1 MKYHLAILKNETESD
16 HLPWIESCEK
26 KKDLLSWTVVDITKD
41 DWMDKITAEKFDCV
55 LSRPPGL
62 ISYFKQL
69 YDERLYY
76 IHYILG
82 LNIYPTYIENI
93 FYENKRALA
102 YWLKYS
108 GFQHPATHIFY
119 DKEDAMNYAEN
130 AALPIVAK
138 TAIGAGGSGVRIF
151 RDKEAVRNYIHK
163 AFSDTG
169 ITRTWG
175 PNLRKGNILNRVLKR
190 LSMPGETLRYFRQKK
205 QSATIDP
212 QRWFVLFQDYVE
224 AEFEWRAVKVGESF
238 FAHKKLRS
246 IGEMISGTSNVSW
259 DGPDEKLLNFMKAIC
274 DKGNFYSQSI
284 DILVDKEGNYYINE
298 LQCFWGSKNPH
309 QMILDG
315 IPGRYIFKDGNWVFE
330 EGTFNSN
337 NSYDLRVEHVL
348 NLLKNG
354 QFGK

>member
-1 MKYHLAILKNETESD
+1 MKYNFAILKNETEND
-16 HLPWIESCEK
+16 HFPWIDSCEK
-26 KKDLLSWTVVDITKD
+26 NKEIISWKVVDITKD
-41 DWMDKITAEKFDCV
+41 DWLENITSEKFDCV

-76 IHYILG
+76 IHYVLG
-82 LNIYPTYIENI
+82 LNIYPTYLENI

-108 GFQHPATHIFY
+108 GFLHPETHIFY
-119 DKEDAMNYAEN
+119 NKEDALTYAGKSE
-130 AALPIVAK
+130 LPLVAK

-151 RDKEAVRNYIHK
+151 RDRESIRNYINK

-175 PNLRKGNILNRVLKR
+175 PNLRKGNFRSRILNRLLK
-190 LSMPGETLRYFRQKK
+190 PAETIRYFRAKK
-205 QSATIDP
+205 ESATIDP
-212 QRWFVLFQDYVE
+212 QRWFVIFQKFIQAD
-224 AEFEWRAVKVGESF
+224 FEWRAVKIGESY

-246 IGEMISGTSNVSW
+246 MGEMISGTSKVSW

-274 DKGNFYSQSI
+274 DKGNFYSQAI
-284 DILVDKEGNYYINE
+284 DVLVDMNGNNYINE

-309 QMILDG
+309 QMILNN
-315 IPGRYIFKDGNWVFE
+315 IPGRYIEQNGKWIFE
-330 EGTFNSN
+330 EGTFNTN
-337 NSYDLRVEHVL
+337 NSYDLRVEHIL
-348 NLLKNG
+348 SLLKNG
-354 QFGK
+354 QFR